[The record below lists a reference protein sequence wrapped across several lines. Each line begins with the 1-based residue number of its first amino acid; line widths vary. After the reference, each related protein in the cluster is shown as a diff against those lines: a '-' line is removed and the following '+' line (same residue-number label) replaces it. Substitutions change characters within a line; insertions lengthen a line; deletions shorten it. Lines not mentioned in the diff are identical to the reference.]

1 MTPPQTRSEACHN
14 CRRRRLKCDRYLPQ
28 CLKCI
33 KRGQE
38 CLGYQTLFR
47 WEQGVASRGKMAGR
61 TFGELTKHQASH
73 DNSGSHSS
81 SLVSHSS
88 QPFSHGN
95 IEVSPLG
102 SLTDPLVQD
111 MNHTSRKYLFY
122 CELLSPSSLVPI
134 PTCIRNIVASDV
146 CKDLV
151 LYDTPKHNP
160 FRDLIPLTHEHPAL
174 FQIIIA
180 NSALHMSNAC
190 QKSLISDGTVFP
202 LRHRLSV
209 LGSPCSSSAAVQQ
222 ADFYNDAL
230 AAKQRALYLL
240 RSALNSIA
248 AVDIDASLA
257 VVLLFIEFELID
269 SGRDNWRHH
278 INGARIIIEGLCG
291 SNISSQTAESPLR
304 SFLIAN
310 WLVFVAPFPPNQSI
324 FFNTH
329 LR

>member
-1 MTPPQTRSEACHN
+1 MNPAQTRPEACHN
-14 CRRRRLKCDRYLPQ
+14 CRRRRLKCDRALPQ

-38 CLGYQTLFR
+38 CLGYQNLFR

-61 TFGELTKHQASH
+61 TFEELTKHRASH
-73 DNSGSHSS
+73 DNSSPPLS

-88 QPFSHGN
+88 QPFSPGN
-95 IEVSPLG
+95 IKISLLG
-102 SLTDPLVQD
+102 SLADPLVRD
-111 MNHTSRKYLFY
+111 MNHTSRKYLVY
-122 CELLSPSSLVPI
+122 CELLSPSCLVLI
-134 PTCIRNIVASDV
+134 PTSIRNIVASDI

-160 FRDLIPLTHEHPAL
+160 FRDLVPLTHQHPAL

-202 LRHRLSV
+202 LRHRPSL

-222 ADFYNDAL
+222 SEFYNDAL

-240 RSALNSIA
+240 RSALNSIN
-248 AVDIDASLA
+248 AVDIDVILA

-278 INGARIIIEGLCG
+278 INGAKVIIEALGG

-310 WLVFVAPFPPNQSI
+310 WLVFVGSPHFKAYS
-324 FFNTH
+324 
-329 LR
+329 